1 MADYVVRLS
10 GQDNLSS
17 TINKV
22 KTELNDLG
30 SKGQTATEKIDAK
43 FNKIINS
50 TAPLKRQLRDL
61 QQLMAQMNFDGMSN
75 TEQFTRVAQAAG
87 QIKDAMADAS
97 EAVRR
102 YSNDTATLQA
112 GIQAFQ
118 GLAAVGTV
126 ATGVMAL
133 FGAENEDAAKAI
145 QKVQGALAI
154 LNGVQTVANTLNK
167 DSALMLKLKQIR
179 LVATTAA
186 TGANTVATTANT
198 AATTANTIAT
208 KAWNVVKAVSKAL
221 MGDFSGL
228 VIVGAAALATYAFA
242 TSSSSD
248 KQKEMNANVEQG
260 TTFLQKQI
268 DATKEVAKSIDSEKY
283 QIAQLLGVLQNENV
297 AYDDKVKA
305 LEKLKGIIPS
315 VNGYIASE
323 GTYHGNAVVEI
334 RKHIAALDDL
344 QKALAAFKL
353 GQKIQDELTAAK
365 FEQFKL
371 QQQRNKYNNAIQ
383 HNNQVIQRHSTTE
396 TWHDEESGRDISI
409 TNYDKLAYDA
419 IEANKKNTKGL
430 ENVNE
435 QLTAANQ
442 KVEARTREQQQHK
455 QFQQQE
461 GGSARAQTAVV
472 LANGNPQQAVDYFI
486 GRDKITSPKSGGGG
500 HDVPTGG
507 GGGHTETQAEKDA
520 KEQAKYQT
528 TINNLES
535 QYNDKLITELE
546 YKKKVKEA
554 EESHLKYLFETNKA
568 TQADIDRYNAA
579 DIDLTQTTIKVNYES
594 NIEDLNTQLQ
604 HGFITS
610 EEYAEGIADTLKNV
624 YLENLKAGTAT
635 KEMADAYKEAQKNA
649 EGIKLD
655 KDLDKLLDT
664 TYSKQESSFEKATKA
679 DEPVTFDTQLNGIED
694 QMNFNDDLIEQ
705 LNTIKQLYEE
715 LGLTGTES
723 YDSINAKIL
732 EATESNDVLAE
743 QAKEIKDKQTKWAD
757 KQKEIEGYSEAI
769 GNLGSTFSSLG
780 GALDESTGQ
789 WLNFTGQAL
798 DATAK
803 LLPEIM
809 KLITAKN
816 AEAIASGAA
825 EGAKVPFPGN
835 IAAILS
841 IVATIASVFASLP
854 KFASGGIVSGGS
866 THGDRVLARLNG
878 GEMILNG
885 SQQSNLFRAIENG
898 DFGSSPDESP
908 TINFRLKGS
917 DIYGSLKNF
926 GKGQMK
932 TGKNIGIK

>member
-30 SKGQTATEKIDAK
+30 NKGRTATEKIDAK

-61 QQLMAQMNFDGMSN
+61 QQLMAQMNFNGMSN
-75 TEQFTRVAQAAG
+75 TEQFTQVAQAAG
-87 QIKDAMADAS
+87 RIKDAIADAS
-97 EAVRR
+97 AATQRFA
-102 YSNDTATLQA
+102 NDTATLQA

-133 FGAENEDAAKAI
+133 FGSQNEDAAKAI

-154 LNGVQTVANTLNK
+154 LNGVQAVANTLNK

-334 RKHIAALDDL
+334 RKHINALDDL

-353 GQKIQDELTAAK
+353 GQKIQEEVTTAEWNKFQADQKVIRKQNNIRADEREMARHQNDGGYTWNGGRSQEYLDAQNRRKTNQDYLKGAQQEQKDADNILKTAK
-365 FEQFKL
+365 R
-371 QQQRNKYNNAIQ
+371 QQQ
-383 HNNQVIQRHSTTE
+383 E
-396 TWHDEESGRDISI
+396 F
-409 TNYDKLAYDA
+409 
-419 IEANKKNTKGL
+419 
-430 ENVNE
+430 
-435 QLTAANQ
+435 
-442 KVEARTREQQQHK
+442 K
-455 QFQQQE
+455 QFQQQN
-461 GGSARAQTAVV
+461 GGSARAQAAVA
-472 LANGNPQQAVDYFI
+472 LANGNTQQAVDYFI
-486 GRDKITSPKSGGGG
+486 GRDKITSPKSGGGRG
-500 HDVPTGG
+500 GRGGG

-528 TINNLES
+528 TINNLQS

-554 EESHLKYLFETNKA
+554 EESHLKYLFETNRA

-579 DIDLTQTTIKVNYES
+579 DIDLTQTTIRVNYES

-610 EEYAEGIADTLKNV
+610 EEYAEGIADALKNV

-635 KEMADAYKEAQKNA
+635 KEMADAFKEAQKNA

-655 KDLDKLLDT
+655 QDLDKLLNT

-743 QAKEIKDKQTKWAD
+743 QAQEIKEKQTKWAD

-878 GEMILNG
+878 GEMVLNG

-898 DFGSSPDESP
+898 DFGSSPADSP

>member
-260 TTFLQKQI
+260 TTFLEKQI

-353 GQKIQDELTAAK
+353 GQKIQEEVTTAKWEK
-365 FEQFKL
+365 FQ
-371 QQQRNKYNNAIQ
+371 
-383 HNNQVIQRHSTTE
+383 
-396 TWHDEESGRDISI
+396 
-409 TNYDKLAYDA
+409 
-419 IEANKKNTKGL
+419 
-430 ENVNE
+430 
-435 QLTAANQ
+435 ANQ
-442 KVEARTREQQQHK
+442 KVIRKQNNIRADERQMERHQNDGGYTWNGGRSQEYLDAQNRKKINQTNLEAAQVERDNADNRLKAAQRQQQEFK
-455 QFQQQE
+455 QFQQQN
-461 GGSARAQTAVV
+461 GGSARAQAAVA
-472 LANGNPQQAVDYFI
+472 LANGNTQQAVDYFI
-486 GRDKITSPKSGGGG
+486 GRDKITSPKSGGGRG
-500 HDVPTGG
+500 GRSGG

-520 KEQAKYQT
+520 KEQAKYMT
-528 TINNLES
+528 TIDNLQS

-554 EESHLKYLFETNKA
+554 EESHLKYLFETNRA

-610 EEYAEGIADTLKNV
+610 EEYAEGIADALKNV

-635 KEMADAYKEAQKNA
+635 KEMADAFKEAQKNA

-655 KDLDKLLDT
+655 QDLDKLLDT
-664 TYSKQESSFEKATKA
+664 TYSKQESSFEKATKT

-743 QAKEIKDKQTKWAD
+743 QAQEIKEKQTKWAD

-878 GEMILNG
+878 GEMILDG
-885 SQQSNLFRAIENG
+885 HQQSNLFKAIENG
-898 DFGSSPDESP
+898 DFGSSNIETP

-926 GKGQMK
+926 GKGQLK